1 MVHFQLRKFQTLCYS
16 RQMNILYEGYDGH
29 QFEFL
34 HAHILK
40 TENDEIFG
48 NLSTFDSQW
57 LHNRF

>member
-1 MVHFQLRKFQTLCYS
+1 
-16 RQMNILYEGYDGH
+16 MNILYKGYDGH